1 LNCNQNIL
9 SLCFNSSP
17 PVGGRVRGGLVS
29 RGVLLILLVLL
40 TVASAMAQKPVN
52 HIEVEQCET
61 IEFSVV
67 EWPGD
72 RYTWDLY
79 TELEWD
85 TVNFA
90 QQSGNVEPVP
100 YFEDGMYQG
109 STVQVHW
116 LDVGKYFLRVMV
128 WDETTCTNNLLVF
141 SVDVKEHIP
150 QAILTG
156 DSLCYGEPAVFRIVL
171 TGMGPWD
178 VAYTYGDGTATVN
191 LNGVIDP
198 VQTISLPPLPVGLTE
213 VWVKEIIDQCNSNV
227 KPSEKARIVIYP
239 IPTQSKIYPVEK

>member
-1 LNCNQNIL
+1 MNCNNHIL
-9 SLCFNSSP
+9 TGILRFSFLK
-17 PVGGRVRGGLVS
+17 GAGRRL
-29 RGVLLILLVLL
+29 LLILLTLL
-40 TVASAMAQKPVN
+40 TVATAMAQKPVT

-79 TELEWD
+79 TELQWD

-90 QQSGNVEPVP
+90 KQSGNVQPVP
-100 YFEDGMYQG
+100 YFENGMYEG
-109 STVQVHW
+109 STIRVNW
-116 LDVGKYFLRVMV
+116 LEPGNYFLRVMV

-141 SVDVKEHIP
+141 KVDVKEHIP
-150 QAILTG
+150 TAELTG
-156 DSLCYGEPAVFRIVL
+156 DSLCYGEPAVFKIVL

-178 VAYTYGDGTATVN
+178 VAYTYGDGTATLN
-191 LNGVIDP
+191 LMGVVEP
-198 VQTISLPPLPVGLTE
+198 EQTVTLPPLPVGITE
-213 VWVKEIIDQCNSNV
+213 VWVKQIIDQCTENLI
-227 KPSEKARIVIYP
+227 PSEKARIVIYP